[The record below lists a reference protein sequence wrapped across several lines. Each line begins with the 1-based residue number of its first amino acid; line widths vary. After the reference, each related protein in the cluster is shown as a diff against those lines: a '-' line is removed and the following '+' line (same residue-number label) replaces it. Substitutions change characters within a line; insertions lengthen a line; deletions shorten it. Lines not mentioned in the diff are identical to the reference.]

1 MGYWD
6 MSADDYFNYL
16 GDQKTGPEKIQGGA
30 KKFGDTLSLLE
41 QAGTPFG
48 ASQSS
53 LIAPPSNSMGVAQ
66 GEWDF
71 LNPVSGPQ
79 SAGGPVSPPPF
90 QQSGILQGAINR
102 QGAADDLG
110 IAQQQAINQSTA
122 ESILN
127 RRDGL
132 LGSNTVFGGA
142 TPQAPQAPQAP
153 QSLIDKILHRFGPA
167 GQGIS
172 KFISPV
178 TGAMGDFADWGRE
191 QALAGNLS
199 ALAPEFSAG
208 VRQAEDARLKQE
220 DAQSMQ
226 NYRTG
231 MLEVNKE
238 RNRLAGARKPQET
251 KVPRAFTPE
260 EIAEMNPPPT
270 AYMLD
275 TLVDGTVVESI
286 PKFQP
291 TGDQTIFQPATQE
304 SLLDVRRR
312 QMNDTYV
319 GAWKKERETL
329 ADNEQMI
336 SNLKTA
342 NNILSAEEDA
352 VETGKLTELLL
363 PLRQWGVSLGWVE
376 SDEVKPIEFLNSLYK
391 WIIPRMRVVGSGSTS
406 DGEIKMFSEATAGLG
421 NTTHGNRLIA
431 QYGIQLHEYNKRRNN
446 LRSRELKKEGYDDDE
461 FGDYADRVLG
471 PSYEKID
478 GNHLDGHG
486 TPDEIERARQ
496 QYESIPD
503 GYMYYDSRLNF
514 QIKGSET

>member
-6 MSADDYFNYL
+6 MSTDDYFNYL
-16 GDQKTGPEKIQGGA
+16 GDQKTGLEKIQGGA

-66 GEWDF
+66 SEWDF

-208 VRQAEDARLKQE
+208 VRQAEDARIKAE

-231 MLEVNKE
+231 MLEVNQE
-238 RNRLAGARKPQET
+238 RNRLAAK
-251 KVPRAFTPE
+251 
-260 EIAEMNPPPT
+260 PPPKEIT
-270 AYMLD
+270 RSVPFTQEDD
-275 TLVDGTVVESI
+275 TLYGTSGRGGYWEEKLVNNIVVSRTPKVFGSGQNIDINTAKSAEAGLQEIWLDEYKQELNSI
-286 PKFQP
+286 
-291 TGDQTIFQPATQE
+291 
-304 SLLDVRRR
+304 R
-312 QMNDTYV
+312 
-319 GAWKKERETL
+319 
-329 ADNEQMI
+329 
-336 SNLKTA
+336 A
-342 NNILSAEEDA
+342 NNDIVDRLVVARDLINEGQI
-352 VETGKLTELLL
+352 ETGKFSSMIL
-363 PLRQWGVSLGWVE
+363 PLQAWGLEFGIGDPEDVGSKQFLESLFQYV
-376 SDEVKPIEFLNSLYK
+376 V
-391 WIIPRMRVVGSGSTS
+391 PRMRVEGSGSTS
-406 DGEIKMFSEATAGLG
+406 DGEIKMFQLATAGMG
-421 NTTHGNRLIA
+421 NTTEANRLQTAFVIQTHEHNRKRNALKADMLKQGTYNPSSFEHIADLKLGQVINVVYDIEEQEELWSSIPKGDMYVSVDQNGNRT
-431 QYGIQLHEYNKRRNN
+431 Y
-446 LRSRELKKEGYDDDE
+446 
-461 FGDYADRVLG
+461 
-471 PSYEKID
+471 KI
-478 GNHLDGHG
+478 
-486 TPDEIERARQ
+486 R
-496 QYESIPD
+496 
-503 GYMYYDSRLNF
+503 
-514 QIKGSET
+514 